1 MARVIEM
8 KQRRE
13 PRVSFMFHGAER
25 DPERRMGLLVSG
37 GSPFLVD
44 DLYLGASPRDCV
56 RAAVLN
62 GFRFPCVKFENWGGY
77 SIIHTA
83 ERLIE
88 MFEDTRRGIR

>member
-8 KQRRE
+8 KRE
-13 PRVSFMFHGAER
+13 TKVSFMFHGGAL
-25 DPERRMGLLVSG
+25 DPDRRLGLLVSDG
-37 GSPFLVD
+37 GPLMSE
-44 DLYLGASPRDCV
+44 YLGASRRDCV
-56 RAAVLN
+56 RTAVLN